1 MTFGTFLDRYL
12 LNFVSAPSN
21 LAASTKAKYERH
33 IRNHLRPA
41 FGETPLGDITTEHVQ
56 HWLNEKNEA
65 GLAWAT
71 RNDLRNLL
79 GAIFT
84 TAQRWGTWDG
94 RNPARW
100 ARVGRRKAAREK
112 RKLSSDDLRSL
123 LNALPPDVRM
133 LSVFT
138 LCTGM
143 RISEALGLEWRHI
156 DFTSCV
162 VRVRQRFYR
171 GDLDTTKSERSVRDI
186 PLGHLTEQLRALYPG
201 PAADQEFVFSIQTS
215 RGISRDESSIRRYF
229 LTKAAKRL
237 GIYWKGFGWHAF
249 RREAIT
255 SMAAFAD
262 PIQAMRLAGHTR
274 MEVTLLYG
282 LNDLSRQSAAI
293 CRFQEQ
299 LGITPT
305 LTR

>member
-33 IRNHLRPA
+33 I
-41 FGETPLGDITTEHVQ
+41 
-56 HWLNEKNEA
+56 
-65 GLAWAT
+65 
-71 RNDLRNLL
+71 
-79 GAIFT
+79 
-84 TAQRWGTWDG
+84 
-94 RNPARW
+94 
-100 ARVGRRKAAREK
+100 
-112 RKLSSDDLRSL
+112 
-123 LNALPPDVRM
+123 
-133 LSVFT
+133 
-138 LCTGM
+138 
-143 RISEALGLEWRHI
+143 
-156 DFTSCV
+156 
-162 VRVRQRFYR
+162 
-171 GDLDTTKSERSVRDI
+171 
-186 PLGHLTEQLRALYPG
+186 
-201 PAADQEFVFSIQTS
+201 
-215 RGISRDESSIRRYF
+215 RDESSIRRYF